1 MGAGVSRWHIRP
13 LPLPRESITSWLIRI
28 AEAKGT
34 KHHSLMKELVPGLEF
49 WTRDGDLVAPPE
61 LFEALAVKT
70 GVPLERARRT
80 ALGTYE
86 GVLAERISGENQSFM
101 IVPLGVRHRIRK
113 AHGQAFCPRCLAEET
128 AYLPLTWRL
137 RLFPTCTRHGRV
149 LLDAC
154 TGCGAP
160 YQPHRGGMR
169 HCDRCGL
176 DLTLLDAPTADPNV
190 LTLQAHNEAVLDGRA
205 VAWPYLHGMHPI
217 AFFSMQ
223 LALFRAITSR
233 GWGERVR
240 NALQSSIGSL
250 ELEYRAKTPSIRSMT
265 ISSAHDAMRG
275 VERLLR
281 GWPFGLVGLCGEA
294 RAWASWIVPEET
306 GVQTP
311 FALRE
316 ALDTY
321 LRPGSS
327 NAR

>member
-1 MGAGVSRWHIRP
+1 MSRWHIRP
-13 LPLPRESITSWLIRI
+13 RPLPRESITSWLIRI

-49 WTRDGDLVAPPE
+49 WTRDSDLVAPPE
-61 LFEALAVKT
+61 LIEALAVKT
-70 GVPLERARRT
+70 GVPLERARCT
-80 ALGTYE
+80 ALSAYE
-86 GVLAERISGENQSFM
+86 GVLAECISGANQSFM
-101 IVPLGVRHRIRK
+101 VVPLGVRHRIRK
-113 AHGQAFCPRCLAEET
+113 AHGQAFCPQCLAEET

-137 RLFPTCTRHGRV
+137 RLFPTCTRHGTI
-149 LLDAC
+149 LMDAC
-154 TGCGAP
+154 LDCGAP

-169 HCDRCGL
+169 LCDRCAL
-176 DLTLLDAPTADPNV
+176 DLTTLEARTADPNV
-190 LTLQAHNEAVLDGRA
+190 LTLQAHNELVLDGCA
-205 VAWPYLHGMHPI
+205 VAWPYLNGTHPI
-217 AFFSMQ
+217 AFFAME
-223 LALFRAITSR
+223 LALFRAIVSR
-233 GWGERVR
+233 GWGSRVR
-240 NALQSSIGSL
+240 DALQPSIGTL
-250 ELEYRAKTPSIRSMT
+250 EFEYRAKTPSIRAMTT
-265 ISSAHDAMRG
+265 ISAHNAMRG

-311 FALRE
+311 FALRD